1 MAKRSRSL
9 SSDSSSSSNSSAG
22 APAKAAKA
30 LAKAGKAMAA
40 KAAKQ
45 HSRAIVPVRAGDKQI
60 AVIRP
65 DAVADAEPAPGTP
78 GSAIASDSEVLAS
91 ASEARTEAMG
101 GGLRIQILTCEIC
114 AEQSKAH
121 LQ

>member
-1 MAKRSRSL
+1 MPKRGR
-9 SSDSSSSSNSSAG
+9 SSDSSSSCSSSSAG
-22 APAKAAKA
+22 APAKAG
-30 LAKAGKAMAA
+30 KAGNATAA

-45 HSRAIVPVRAGDKQI
+45 QVAASRAMVPVRAGDKQLAI
-60 AVIRP
+60 IP
-65 DAVADAEPAPGTP
+65 PHAVALAEPAPGTP